1 MSIRCVYV
9 DDVVLVAEKPAGLLC
24 VPGRGAD
31 KQDCLI
37 HRLQREYV
45 DALIVHRLDMATSGL
60 LVIAR
65 NKSAQRELSRQFE
78 QREVEKR
85 YVAVV
90 AGLVQQDSATIN
102 LPLIAD
108 WPNRP
113 LQKVDEE
120 NGKPAT
126 THYRVLRRDT
136 QRDCSELE
144 LIPVTGR
151 THQLRVHMQA
161 IAHPI
166 LGDALYGNNKR
177 DFNAIDGSVA
187 AEASRLLLHACYIS
201 FTHPANGERLEYHS
215 AAGFL
220 PVLR

>member
-1 MSIRCVYV
+1 MTIPCLYV

-24 VPGRGAD
+24 VPGRGVD

-37 HRLQREYV
+37 HRIQREFA

-60 LVIAR
+60 IVMAR
-65 NKSAQRELSRQFE
+65 NKAAQRELSRQFE

-90 AGLVQQDSATIN
+90 AGLVQQDSDTIS

-113 LQKVDEE
+113 LQKVDYE
-120 NGKPAT
+120 NGKAAT
-126 THYRVLRRDT
+126 THYRVLRRDSE
-136 QRDCSELE
+136 RDCSELE

-166 LGDALYGNNKR
+166 LGDALYANKKGNLG
-177 DFNAIDGSVA
+177 ALDGAVVG
-187 AEASRLLLHACYIS
+187 EEPRLLLHACYLS
-201 FTHPANGERLEYHS
+201 FTHPDSGERLEYYS
-215 AAGFL
+215 AADFL
-220 PVLR
+220 RG